1 MTATLGA
8 LILGVGSEYA
18 ILMMERYFEEK
29 DKGKSPIEAI
39 RTASS
44 KIGSAILA
52 SGATTVF
59 GFMAL
64 LVSPFPMISFLCITF
79 ITLSEMFAF
88 PVMVA
93 FWMKRSDENNRGQYA
108 GIWTMTWAIAQSTGT
123 FLGSS
128 VAQHFGFTTLW
139 WLVVILCSISIFFYA
154 KLVKN

>member
-1 MTATLGA
+1 MAKRKWTKRNALLLGVSFHVIA
-8 LILGVGSEYA
+8 YLIL
-18 ILMMERYFEEK
+18 I
-29 DKGKSPIEAI
+29 I
-39 RTASS
+39 
-44 KIGSAILA
+44 
-52 SGATTVF
+52 
-59 GFMAL
+59 
-64 LVSPFPMISFLCITF
+64 FPVNFWISFLCITF